1 MEGKRFLFVSLFNS
15 IVQFICAA
23 IMGLS
28 LVHCNCSKYSSHSI
42 QDGIVL
48 KLNRLNSSRKS
59 STQMMAVTPSPED
72 VLDAP
77 DMSYQVSS
85 GVDDSDA
92 LKSRNSFCCDAIS
105 LSKRTPDRNHR
116 STRRRRGPGQAVQV
130 IGYEEGG
137 KVIHSQEEVRHRSSM
152 RVHPGNNSHRDSTKS
167 SASNASLN
175 ATNATTAAATSTS
188 SAPKLSIITSAP
200 QSLNTGHRTQ
210 TPNCTASSTSQTDGK
225 KSQQPFKQNQSPEVV
240 IEGSEE
246 MQASRNYDDMIKFVF
261 TEHGIKVISDKE
273 YVV

>member
-1 MEGKRFLFVSLFNS
+1 
-15 IVQFICAA
+15 
-23 IMGLS
+23 
-28 LVHCNCSKYSSHSI
+28 
-42 QDGIVL
+42 
-48 KLNRLNSSRKS
+48 
-59 STQMMAVTPSPED
+59 MAVTPSPED

-77 DMSYQVSS
+77 DLSYQVVSS
-85 GVDDSDA
+85 GVDDDGGGA

-105 LSKRTPDRNHR
+105 LPKRTPDRNHR

-130 IGYEEGG
+130 MGYEEGG
-137 KVIHSQEEVRHRSSM
+137 KVVHSQEEVRHRSSM
-152 RVHPGNNSHRDSTKS
+152 RVHAGNNSHRDSAKS

-175 ATNATTAAATSTS
+175 AAAAATS

-200 QSLNTGHRTQ
+200 QSLNTSHKTQ
-210 TPNCTASSTSQTDGK
+210 TPNCTASCTSHDQSSPGEGK
-225 KSQQPFKQNQSPEVV
+225 KSQQVRPKQKPSPEVV
-240 IEGSEE
+240 VIEASSEE

>member
-1 MEGKRFLFVSLFNS
+1 
-15 IVQFICAA
+15 
-23 IMGLS
+23 
-28 LVHCNCSKYSSHSI
+28 
-42 QDGIVL
+42 
-48 KLNRLNSSRKS
+48 
-59 STQMMAVTPSPED
+59 MMAVTPSPED

-77 DMSYQVSS
+77 DLSYQVVSS
-85 GVDDSDA
+85 GVDDDGGGA

-130 IGYEEGG
+130 MGYEEGG
-137 KVIHSQEEVRHRSSM
+137 KVVHSQEEVRHRSSM
-152 RVHPGNNSHRDSTKS
+152 RVHAGNNSHRDSTKS

-175 ATNATTAAATSTS
+175 AAAAATS

-200 QSLNTGHRTQ
+200 QSLNTSHKTQ
-210 TPNCTASSTSQTDGK
+210 TPNCTASCTSHDQSSPGEGK
-225 KSQQPFKQNQSPEVV
+225 KSQQVRPKQKQSPEVV
-240 IEGSEE
+240 VIEASSEE

>member
-1 MEGKRFLFVSLFNS
+1 
-15 IVQFICAA
+15 
-23 IMGLS
+23 
-28 LVHCNCSKYSSHSI
+28 
-42 QDGIVL
+42 
-48 KLNRLNSSRKS
+48 
-59 STQMMAVTPSPED
+59 MMAVTPSPED

-77 DMSYQVSS
+77 DMSYQVASS
-85 GVDDSDA
+85 GVDDDGGGA

-105 LSKRTPDRNHR
+105 LPKRTPDRNHR

-130 IGYEEGG
+130 MGYEEGG
-137 KVIHSQEEVRHRSSM
+137 KVVHSQEEVRHRSSM
-152 RVHPGNNSHRDSTKS
+152 RVHAGNNSHRDSTKS

-175 ATNATTAAATSTS
+175 AAAAAAATS

-200 QSLNTGHRTQ
+200 QSLNTSHKTQ
-210 TPNCTASSTSQTDGK
+210 TPNCTASCTSHDQSSPGEGK
-225 KSQQPFKQNQSPEVV
+225 KSQQVRPKQKPSPEVV
-240 IEGSEE
+240 VIEASSEE